1 MKALSKS
8 RFKQGLECPNK
19 LYFSNNKQ
27 VFHNVKNED
36 PFLQALASGGFQVE
50 EYARLQYPGG
60 VLIEDPEDRENYD
73 YQDLADQTSELLKR
87 ENVVI
92 YEAAFY
98 VDDLFIRTD
107 VLVKKG
113 THIQLIE
120 VKAKSIDSNNDYN
133 FVSSKGKLVSSWK
146 PYLFDLAFQ
155 THVAQRCLPDFEI
168 TPFLCLVD
176 KTKSATVDGLNQFF
190 RVKKDPNNRT
200 GVTVLVDDKS
210 QLGENLLHQENLSE
224 VVLKIHNGDYKY
236 YDNLNF
242 HEAVKLLS
250 EVRIKNYYPNWPAQ
264 FSACKKCEF
273 KKDDSEKGKIKKSGF
288 EYCFKT
294 QYQWTDSE
302 FNTPNIFNVWDLK
315 DPKLMEQGKLFK
327 SQLTPEDIKYKEAA
341 GKLSRTERQWLQIEK
356 ERNDDFTE
364 FVDIEGLK
372 AEIDTWVYPLHFID
386 FESSTVPLP
395 FHTGLKPYE
404 QIAFQYSH
412 HIYYQDGRIE
422 HANQYIN
429 STAGEF
435 PNFEFVESLQQALS
449 KDEGTIFKF
458 ATHENTI
465 LNAIRDQLKASDAP
479 NKESL
484 ISFIESISH
493 PTNDNPNP
501 WIVPTR
507 KQNQGTRDM
516 VDLCKVVVN
525 YYYNPHTFG
534 SNSIKKVLPAVLNSS
549 QFVQEKYS
557 KPIGAIA
564 VSSKNL
570 PDDHIWL
577 TKHENEIISPYKTLP
592 PVYDNIS
599 QDEIETRLS
608 DMENID
614 DGGAALTAY
623 GKIQYTDM
631 TEKERKD
638 ISDAL
643 KRYCELD
650 TLAMVMIYEH
660 LKSLTT

>member
-19 LYFSNNKQ
+19 LYYSNNSDA
-27 VFHNVKNED
+27 FHNLKKED
-36 PFLQALASGGFQVE
+36 TFLQALASGGFQVE

-60 VLIEDPEDRENYD
+60 VLIEDPQDRKIYD
-73 YQDLADQTSELLKR
+73 YQDLADQTSELLKQ

-98 VDDLFIRTD
+98 IDDLFIRTD

-113 THIQLIE
+113 SSIQLIE
-120 VKAKSIDSNNDYN
+120 VKAKSIDPYEPYN
-133 FVSSKGKLVSSWK
+133 FVGKKGNLVSGWK

-155 THVAQRCLPDFEI
+155 TYVTQRCLPTYTI
-168 TPFLCLVD
+168 TPYLCLVD

-200 GVTVLVDDKS
+200 GVTVKVNDIS
-210 QLGENLLHQENLSE
+210 QLGENILHQENLSE
-224 VVLKIHNGDYKY
+224 VVSKIHNGEYTY

-242 HEAVKLLS
+242 HEAIKLLS
-250 EVRIKNYYPNWPAQ
+250 EIRTKNYYPNWPAQ

-273 KKDDSEKGKIKKSGF
+273 KKDESLDGKKKQSGF
-288 EYCFKT
+288 EYCFKK
-294 QYQWTDSE
+294 QYQWTDQDFKKS
-302 FNTPNIFNVWDLK
+302 TIFNVWDLK
-315 DPKLMEQGKLFK
+315 DPKLMQQGLLFK

-356 ERNDDFTE
+356 ERDNDFTE

-372 AEIDTWVYPLHFID
+372 SEMDTWVYPLHFID
-386 FESSTVPLP
+386 FETSTVPLP
-395 FHTGLKPYE
+395 FHTGRKPYE

-412 HIYYQDGRIE
+412 HIYHEDGLIE

-465 LNAIRDQLKASDAP
+465 LNAIRTQLKASDTP
-479 NKESL
+479 KKESL
-484 ISFIESISH
+484 ISFIEAISH
-493 PTNDNPNP
+493 PTNDNPDP

-516 VDLCKVVVN
+516 VDLCKVIIK

-534 SNSIKKVLPAVLNSS
+534 SNSIKKVLPAVLKSS
-549 QFVQEKYS
+549 QFVQKKYS

-577 TKHENEIISPYKTLP
+577 TKRENEIISPYKTLP

-599 QDEIETRLS
+599 QEEIEARLS
-608 DMENID
+608 NIENVD

-623 GKIQYTDM
+623 GKTQYTDM
-631 TEKERKD
+631 TEKERQD

-660 LKSLTT
+660 LKSIVK

>member
-1 MKALSKS
+1 M
-8 RFKQGLECPNK
+8 
-19 LYFSNNKQ
+19 
-27 VFHNVKNED
+27 
-36 PFLQALASGGFQVE
+36 
-50 EYARLQYPGG
+50 
-60 VLIEDPEDRENYD
+60 
-73 YQDLADQTSELLKR
+73 
-87 ENVVI
+87 VI

-98 VDDLFIRTD
+98 IDDLFIRTD

-113 THIQLIE
+113 IHIQLIE
-120 VKAKSIDSNNDYN
+120 VKAKSLDPRENYN
-133 FVSSKGKLVSSWK
+133 FVGKSKKIVSSWK

-155 THVAQRCLPDFEI
+155 TYVTKLCLPTYTI
-168 TPFLCLVD
+168 TPYLCLVD

-200 GVTVLVDDKS
+200 GVKVKIDDIS
-210 QLGENLLHQENLSE
+210 QLGENILHQENLSE
-224 VVLKIHNGDYKY
+224 VVSKIHNGDYTY

-250 EVRIKNYYPNWPAQ
+250 EIRMQNYYPNWPAQ

-273 KKDDSEKGKIKKSGF
+273 KKDDSEKGKIKQSGF
-288 EYCFKT
+288 EHCFKT
-294 QYQWTDSE
+294 QYQWTDQD
-302 FNTPNIFNVWDLK
+302 FKNPTIFNIWDLK

-372 AEIDTWVYPLHFID
+372 AEMDTWVYPLHFID
-386 FESSTVPLP
+386 FETSTVPLP
-395 FHTGLKPYE
+395 FHTGRKPYE
-404 QIAFQYSH
+404 QIAFQFSH
-412 HIYYQDGRIE
+412 HIYHEDGRIE
-422 HANQYIN
+422 HANEYIN
-429 STAGEF
+429 ATAGEF

-465 LNAIRDQLKASDAP
+465 LNAIRAQLKASDAS

-484 ISFIESISH
+484 ISFIETISH
-493 PTNDNPNP
+493 PTNDNPDP
-501 WIVPTR
+501 WILPTR

-516 VDLCKVVVN
+516 VDLCKVIIK
-525 YYYNPHTFG
+525 YYYNPNTFG
-534 SNSIKKVLPAVLNSS
+534 SNSIKKVLPAVLKSS
-549 QFVQEKYS
+549 QFVQKKYS

-577 TKHENEIISPYKTLP
+577 TKRENEIISPYKTLP

-599 QDEIETRLS
+599 QEEIEARLS
-608 DMENID
+608 NIENVD

-623 GKIQYTDM
+623 GKTQYTDM
-631 TEKERKD
+631 TEKERQD

-660 LKSLTT
+660 LKSIVK

>member
-19 LYFSNNKQ
+19 LYFSNNKE
-27 VFHNVKNED
+27 VYHNVKNND

-60 VLIEDPEDRENYD
+60 VLIEDPQDRKIYD
-73 YQDLADQTSELLKR
+73 YQDLADQTSELLKQ

-98 VDDLFIRTD
+98 IDDLFIRTD

-120 VKAKSIDSNNDYN
+120 VKAKSLDPSENYN
-133 FVSSKGKLVSSWK
+133 FVGKSKKIVSSWK

-155 THVAQRCLPDFEI
+155 TYVTQRCLPTYTI
-168 TPFLCLVD
+168 TPYLCLVD

-200 GVTVLVDDKS
+200 GIKVKIDDIS
-210 QLGENLLHQENLSE
+210 QLGENILHQENLSE
-224 VVLKIHNGDYKY
+224 VVSKIHNGDYTY

-250 EVRIKNYYPNWPAQ
+250 EIRMQNYYPNWPAQ

-273 KKDDSEKGKIKKSGF
+273 KKDDSEKGNIKQSGF
-288 EYCFKT
+288 EHCFKT
-294 QYQWTDSE
+294 QYQWTDQD
-302 FNTPNIFNVWDLK
+302 FKNPTIFNIWDLK

-327 SQLTPEDIKYKEAA
+327 SQLTPEDIKYKEAV
-341 GKLSRTERQWLQIEK
+341 GKLSRTKRQWLQIEK

-372 AEIDTWVYPLHFID
+372 QEMDTWVYPLHFVD
-386 FESSTVPLP
+386 FETSTVPLP
-395 FHTGLKPYE
+395 FHTGRKPYE

-429 STAGEF
+429 SIAGEF

-449 KDEGTIFKF
+449 EDEGTIFKF

-465 LNAIRDQLKASDAP
+465 LNAIRTQLKASDDP

-493 PTNDNPNP
+493 PTKGNPDP
-501 WIVPTR
+501 WIMPLR

-549 QFVQEKYS
+549 KFIQNKYS
-557 KPIGAIA
+557 RSIGNIA

-570 PDDHIWL
+570 PDDHVWL
-577 TKHENEIISPYKTLP
+577 TKQENKIISPYKTLP
-592 PVYDNIS
+592 PVFENIS

-608 DMENID
+608 DIENID

-631 TEKERKD
+631 SEKERQD

-660 LKSLTT
+660 LKSIV

>member
-1 MKALSKS
+1 MIALSKS

-19 LYFSNNKQ
+19 LYFSNNKE
-27 VFHNVKNED
+27 VYHNVKNND

-60 VLIEDPEDRENYD
+60 VLIEDPQDRKIYD
-73 YQDLADQTSELLKR
+73 YQDLADQTSELLKQ

-98 VDDLFIRTD
+98 IDDLFIRTD

-120 VKAKSIDSNNDYN
+120 VKAKSLDPSENYN
-133 FVSSKGKLVSSWK
+133 FVGKSKKIVSSWK

-155 THVAQRCLPDFEI
+155 TYVTKLCLPTYTI
-168 TPFLCLVD
+168 TPYLCLVD

-200 GVTVLVDDKS
+200 GVKVKIDDIS
-210 QLGENLLHQENLSE
+210 QLGENILHQENLSE
-224 VVLKIHNGDYKY
+224 VVSKIHNGDYTY

-250 EVRIKNYYPNWPAQ
+250 EIRMQNYYPNWPAQ

-273 KKDDSEKGKIKKSGF
+273 KKDDSEKGKIKQSGF

-294 QYQWTDSE
+294 QYQWTDKD
-302 FNTPNIFNVWDLK
+302 FKNPTIFNVWDLK
-315 DPKLMEQGKLFK
+315 DPKLMQQGLLFK

-356 ERNDDFTE
+356 ERDNDFTE

-372 AEIDTWVYPLHFID
+372 AEMDTWVYPLHFID
-386 FESSTVPLP
+386 FETSTVPLP
-395 FHTGLKPYE
+395 FHTGRKPYE

-412 HIYYQDGRIE
+412 HIYHEDGRIE
-422 HANQYIN
+422 HANEYIN
-429 STAGEF
+429 TTAGAF

-465 LNAIRDQLKASDAP
+465 LNAIRTQLKASDTP
-479 NKESL
+479 KKESL
-484 ISFIESISH
+484 ISFIEAISH
-493 PTNDNPNP
+493 PTNDNPDP

-516 VDLCKVVVN
+516 VDLCKVIIK

-534 SNSIKKVLPAVLNSS
+534 SNSIKKVLPAVLKSS
-549 QFVQEKYS
+549 QFVQKKYS

-570 PDDHIWL
+570 PDNHIWL
-577 TKHENEIISPYKTLP
+577 TKRENEIISPYKTLP

-599 QDEIETRLS
+599 QEEIEARLS
-608 DMENID
+608 NIENVD

-623 GKIQYTDM
+623 GKTQYTDM
-631 TEKERKD
+631 TEKERQD

-660 LKSLTT
+660 LKSIVK